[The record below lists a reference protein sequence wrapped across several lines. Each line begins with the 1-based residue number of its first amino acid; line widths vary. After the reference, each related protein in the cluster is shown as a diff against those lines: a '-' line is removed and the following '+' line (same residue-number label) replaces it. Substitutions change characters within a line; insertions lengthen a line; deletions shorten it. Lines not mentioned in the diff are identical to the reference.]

1 MEPGRVIVCKDSSG
15 MAEYLAGFIAK
26 KTSSLPRSAF
36 FNIALSGGNTPK
48 VIFEE
53 ISHRYGNQIE
63 LDRIRFFQVDERCVP
78 PDHPESNFRM
88 IKESLLDGLNIPADQ
103 VFRISGE
110 NDPVPE
116 ADRYG
121 KMLSENLPKEG
132 KWPVFDLILLGL
144 GNDGH
149 TASLFPG
156 DETAI
161 QSQRCCEVTIHPQSG
176 RQRITLT
183 LGVINHALDQIFLVT
198 GREKAA
204 IVDRI
209 LLGAMDKKF
218 PASLVRAGKGRQIW
232 LLDSEAAGSLTWQ
245 HC

>member
-1 MEPGRVIVCKDSSG
+1 MEPGRVIVCKDSSEI
-15 MAEYLAGFIAK
+15 AEYLAGFIAG
-26 KTSSLPRSAF
+26 KTSSLPRGTF
-36 FNIALSGGNTPK
+36 LNIALSGGNTPEM
-48 VIFEE
+48 IFKE
-53 ISHRYGNQIE
+53 ISLRFGNQID

-88 IKESLLDGLNIPADQ
+88 IKESLLDGLNIPPDQ

-110 NDPVPE
+110 NDPAPE

-121 KMLSENLPKEG
+121 KILSENLPTDG

-156 DETAI
+156 DETAL
-161 QSQRCCEVTIHPQSG
+161 QSRQLCEVTNHPQSG

-183 LGVINHALDQIFLVT
+183 LRVINHALDQIFLVT
-198 GREKAA
+198 GLEKAD
-204 IVDRI
+204 IVARV
-209 LLGAMDKKF
+209 LEGTPEKKY
-218 PASLVRAGKGRQIW
+218 PASLVKAGNGRQIW
-232 LLDSEAAGSLTWQ
+232 LLDTEAAELLS
-245 HC
+245 